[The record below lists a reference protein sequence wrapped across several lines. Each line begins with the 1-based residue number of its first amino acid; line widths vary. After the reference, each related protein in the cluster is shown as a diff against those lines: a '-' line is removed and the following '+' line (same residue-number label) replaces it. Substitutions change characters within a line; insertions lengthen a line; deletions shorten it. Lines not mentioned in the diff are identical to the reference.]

1 MRWWVEYY
9 DRNYVAALDALSSM
23 DREYLE
29 LGDYFL
35 SKPQLAG
42 VVHFLSG
49 DSAAARAAFDSAIV
63 ILEARIRDRPDDA
76 GPHSSLGRAYAGLG
90 RKEEA
95 IREGLRSVE
104 LLPISRDA
112 INGPSFVLELA
123 WIYAMV
129 GGEQE
134 AAIEQLDRYLSVPAG
149 WSIEGLLHDPLI
161 DLLWDH
167 PRFQAL
173 LEKYEQ

>member
-1 MRWWVEYY
+1 ML
-9 DRNYVAALDALSSM
+9 DRH
-23 DREYLE
+23 R
-29 LGDYFL
+29 
-35 SKPQLAG
+35 
-42 VVHFLSG
+42 
-49 DSAAARAAFDSAIV
+49 RAAFDSAIV

-95 IREGLRSVE
+95 IREGLRAVE

-112 INGPSFVLELA
+112 LNGPNYVLELA

-129 GGEQE
+129 GEQE

-161 DLLWDH
+161 DLLRDH

-173 LEKYEQ
+173 LEKYEQPQQ

>member
-1 MRWWVEYY
+1 ML
-9 DRNYVAALDALSSM
+9 DRH
-23 DREYLE
+23 R
-29 LGDYFL
+29 
-35 SKPQLAG
+35 
-42 VVHFLSG
+42 
-49 DSAAARAAFDSAIV
+49 RAAFDSAIV

-95 IREGLRSVE
+95 IREGLRAVE

-112 INGPSFVLELA
+112 LNGPNYVLELA
-123 WIYAMV
+123 WIYALV
-129 GGEQE
+129 GEQE
-134 AAIEQLDRYLSVPAG
+134 AAIEQLDRYLSVPAD

-161 DLLWDH
+161 DLLRDH

-173 LEKYEQ
+173 LEREQ